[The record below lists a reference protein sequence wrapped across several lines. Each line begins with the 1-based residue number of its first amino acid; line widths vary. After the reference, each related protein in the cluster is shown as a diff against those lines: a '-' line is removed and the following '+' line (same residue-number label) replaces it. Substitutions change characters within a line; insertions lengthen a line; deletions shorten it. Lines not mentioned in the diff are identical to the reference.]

1 MTVPSRGGQARSVT
15 APSFV
20 HKFTQG
26 QINHRSHMVSG
37 ILIGNM
43 SEDGFDAASKN
54 VPEPLSGSE
63 TAEIISSLY
72 DSAGPRV
79 GAHLVEANSVL
90 TFAGVRGQ
98 TEFFIKN
105 PTSEDRES
113 IVKANETVATKG
125 IRIRSVGKDL
135 NDPEGKSILMVNV
148 GSLRGHE
155 RVSLLTKLPGV
166 KPFNSGSGWEGFAK
180 WNSELGRAIDTAQ
193 KDRLLPAG
201 KEFSSDIHSGIHKGY
216 PDQAILD
223 FCDWLSKGRK
233 PRVIIPD
240 MPLLNLY
247 EGALPLF
254 YFYPEHQYYPNIQ
267 STTQSW
273 NRVLEDFYSSNWH
286 EDIKNNP
293 EFIRARQEIDGDRS
307 H

>member
-1 MTVPSRGGQARSVT
+1 
-15 APSFV
+15 
-20 HKFTQG
+20 
-26 QINHRSHMVSG
+26 MVSG

-43 SEDGFDAASKN
+43 SEDDFDAASKN

-201 KEFSSDIHSGIHKGY
+201 KEFSSDIHSGIHKV
-216 PDQAILD
+216 Q
-223 FCDWLSKGRK
+223 DWLQS
-233 PRVIIPD
+233 
-240 MPLLNLY
+240 
-247 EGALPLF
+247 
-254 YFYPEHQYYPNIQ
+254 NINQ
-267 STTQSW
+267 KHT
-273 NRVLEDFYSSNWH
+273 LEDLAEIAIMSSRNLTRIFKK
-286 EDIKNNP
+286 ETGITIKNYIDLLRKDKMSALLKNP
-293 EFIRARQEIDGDRS
+293 NLSKIEIANQIGLKNKTQLRRLS
-307 H
+307 HV